1 MADKPIIDD
10 SVKPESAQVKQPAA
24 TLNQTDQQ
32 PQAAQPVQY
41 VMMEKSLTGIGGW
54 LIFFLICFGIAAVY
68 GLFGFFFGL
77 AALAEGSVN
86 GPTVV
91 TTIFSPLI
99 AATAILSIVYI
110 AMQKKLGKWF
120 AIGTYALTAA
130 YSTVLTITTTV
141 IACNAVNNYYTSY
154 SYSSSPS
161 CGAGVVIAVIGGI
174 FASLLVSAL
183 YSLYFFM
190 SKRVKQT
197 LVK

>member
-1 MADKPIIDD
+1 MEDKPTNNDIATPATPQ
-10 SVKPESAQVKQPAA
+10 VEQPVAQPVQTVQP
-24 TLNQTDQQ
+24 
-32 PQAAQPVQY
+32 AQPVQY
-41 VMMEKSLTGIGGW
+41 IMMEKSLNGIGGW

-68 GLFGFFFGL
+68 GLIAFFVGL

-91 TTIFSPLI
+91 TTIFTPLI
-99 AATAILSIVYI
+99 AAASVLSIIYI
-110 AMQKKLGKWF
+110 SMQKKLGKWF
-120 AIGTYALTAA
+120 AIGTYALSAA
-130 YSTVLTITTTV
+130 YSTIMTITTSIV
-141 IACNAVNNYYTSY
+141 ACNAVNSYYSSY
-154 SYSSSPS
+154 SYSSSSS

-174 FASLLVSAL
+174 FATLLVSAL